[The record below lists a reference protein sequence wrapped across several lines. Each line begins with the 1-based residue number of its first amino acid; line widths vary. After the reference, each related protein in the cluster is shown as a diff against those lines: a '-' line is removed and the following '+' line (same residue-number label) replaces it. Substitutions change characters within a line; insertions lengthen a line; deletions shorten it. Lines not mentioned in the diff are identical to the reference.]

1 MLDRTKRIP
10 NKQNVYFNSYF
21 SDLKDPRKTSGHFYY
36 PLDEILFLTISAVI
50 SGLDTWPAIHS
61 FGEIKQEWLRKF
73 FPYAE
78 GIPSQS
84 VLRGVFARLDPVGFG
99 KCFVKWINSVSVLTK
114 GEVVAIDG
122 KAIRGSASS
131 DKKNSAIHVVSAY
144 ATENRLCLG
153 QETVD
158 KKENEIIAIPKLL
171 ELLAINGCIV
181 TIDAI
186 GCQKKIARAI
196 LDRGADY
203 ILMVK
208 DNQKELSDQIEKIFR
223 LKRSNKK
230 DETIDAGHGRIETRI
245 CEALDDLTFMDEKEL
260 WPGLKSIVR
269 VQSFRHIKKTGE
281 TSKEIRYYITSLNP
295 EPSMLNH
302 AIRAHWRIENNL
314 HWTLDVTFN
323 EDSAR
328 RKKDNSPANF
338 NIINKISLALIEK
351 DKNYKAS
358 KNLKRVKAALDDTY
372 REYLIFGQDQLDL
385 CDYD

>member
-1 MLDRTKRIP
+1 MLKLTTEAPKQ
-10 NKQNVYFNSYF
+10 QNVCFNNYF
-21 SDLKDPRKTSGHFYY
+21 SEVKDPRRTSGHFYY

-78 GIPSQS
+78 GIPSQN
-84 VLRGVFARLDPVGFG
+84 VLRGVFARLDPMGFG

-122 KAIRGSASS
+122 KTIRGSASS
-131 DKKNSAIHVVSAY
+131 GKTNSAIHVVSAY

-171 ELLAINGCIV
+171 EMLAINGCIV
-181 TIDAI
+181 TIDAM
-186 GCQKKIARAI
+186 GCQKKIAEAI
-196 LDRGADY
+196 IERGADY

-208 DNQKELSDQIEKIFR
+208 DNQKELSDQVEKMFR
-223 LKRSNKK
+223 LKRPDKK
-230 DETIDAGHGRIETRI
+230 DETVDAGHGRIETRI
-245 CEALDDLTFMDEKEL
+245 CEALDDLTFMDDKEL
-260 WPGLKSIVR
+260 WAKLRSVVR
-269 VQSFRHIKKTGE
+269 VKSFRHTKKTGE
-281 TSKEIRYYITSLNP
+281 TSQEIRYYITSLNP
-295 EPSMLNH
+295 DASILNH
-302 AIRAHWRIENNL
+302 AIRSHWRIENNL

-328 RKKDNSPANF
+328 RKKRQFSRQLQYCKQ
-338 NIINKISLALIEK
+338 NIIGI
-351 DKNYKAS
+351 D
-358 KNLKRVKAALDDTY
+358 
-372 REYLIFGQDQLDL
+372 
-385 CDYD
+385 